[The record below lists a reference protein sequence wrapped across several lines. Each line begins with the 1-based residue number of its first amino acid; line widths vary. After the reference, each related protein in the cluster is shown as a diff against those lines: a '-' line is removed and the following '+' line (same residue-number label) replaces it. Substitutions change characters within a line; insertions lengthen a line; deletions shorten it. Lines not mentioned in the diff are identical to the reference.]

1 MLDSLLVLIGAT
13 TLLLGSP
20 GPAPLALAASS
31 AIFGTA
37 KTIPFL
43 LGILTGLGFAII
55 GSAMG
60 LSLLIENNPSAKVAL
75 QIIGALYIFYIA
87 LKIATAPIHSFETG
101 SQTQPSFMDG
111 LILNLS
117 NPKAYAAI
125 FALLTQFALPNQSN
139 IVSLV
144 VSGLVCYAVAIVV
157 DTAWVLVG
165 SALRRLFAHPIYARP
180 IRLLFAL
187 LMLSAVALTF
197 LSVS

>member
-1 MLDSLLVLIGAT
+1 MLESLLVLIGAT

-31 AIFGTA
+31 AIFGTV
-37 KTIPFL
+37 KTVPFL
-43 LGILTGLGFAII
+43 LGILTGLAVVIV

-60 LSLLIENNPSAKVAL
+60 LSLIIESTPSVKFAL
-75 QIIGALYIFYIA
+75 QLVAALTIFYIA
-87 LKIATAPIHSFETG
+87 LKIALAPIGAVETD
-101 SQTQPSFMDG
+101 TKTLPSFIDG

-125 FALLTQFALPNQSN
+125 FALFTQFTLPYQSN
-139 IVSLV
+139 IVSLMV
-144 VSGLVCYAVAIVV
+144 TGLVCFVVAIAV
-157 DTAWVLVG
+157 DTAWLLLG
-165 SALRRLFAHPIYARP
+165 SALSKFFAHPIYARP